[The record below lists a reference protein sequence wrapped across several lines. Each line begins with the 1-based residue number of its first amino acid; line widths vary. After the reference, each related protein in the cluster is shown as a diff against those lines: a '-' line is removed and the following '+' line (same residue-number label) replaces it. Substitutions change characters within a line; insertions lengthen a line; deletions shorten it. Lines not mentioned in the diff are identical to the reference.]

1 MKSLVKYILS
11 KAGYTVTCAR
21 HIPLPLRESK
31 NLRTFEFDD
40 AVFRRMHEVGT
51 TLTFLQIGVY
61 DGITNDP
68 LRHHIVEN
76 RWKGVMVEPQRGSV
90 DSLKLLYR
98 NHPEIRIINAA
109 VDATARER
117 ILYTVFGPGAPDWVG
132 GLASF
137 DRETVAKHEKWYPG
151 LSSMIHEE
159 SVSCLPF
166 DTILA
171 ELPGDRIDIL
181 QIDTEGAD
189 GWILSLFPFDRIR
202 PAIVHYEIK
211 HLDKAEQE
219 QALNLLLKHGYRL
232 ARSGAEDML
241 AVIG

>member
-1 MKSLVKYILS
+1 MRFVSSLDRGTLFGPVGMFLLRS
-11 KAGYTVTCAR
+11 KLDIAIRQG
-21 HIPLPLRESK
+21 LPEHDL
-31 NLRTFEFDD
+31 LF
-40 AVFRRMHEVGT
+40 VG
-51 TLTFLQIGVY
+51 
-61 DGITNDP
+61 DGIP
-68 LRHHIVEN
+68 RQEFAVCRHKLMRWPPHGIQDITAKTVADSSAPALIVH
-76 RWKGVMVEPQRGSV
+76 R
-90 DSLKLLYR
+90 D
-98 NHPEIRIINAA
+98 HPEIRIINAA

-117 ILYTVFGPGAPDWVG
+117 ILYTVFGPEAPDWAG
-132 GLASF
+132 GLLSF
-137 DRETVAKHEKWYPG
+137 DRETIAKHEKWCPG
-151 LSSMIHEE
+151 LSAMIHEE

-189 GWILSLFPFDRIR
+189 GLILSLFPFDRIR
-202 PAIVHYEIK
+202 PAIVQYEIK

-219 QALNLLLKHGYRL
+219 QALTLLLKHGYRL